1 MNFDTSTQR
10 TTWML
15 PRKEEGGEPDNKDRL
30 LAVRFYAKI
39 VLSLGERCKI
49 RREVILTAMAYVRRY
64 FYQHDLGENLLLRP
78 TCEDVSLL
86 SITAYFLAGK
96 VEEEELPNALDRRG
110 VDLAQLI
117 QAAKPNKPEEHREL
131 EASAIKNE
139 MQLLAQLNFDLL
151 CFHPLRPSLGF
162 LEVWHRKSPLDE
174 FEAIHS
180 ALWPFVSGTYLVDD
194 LMFRYPSSVLA
205 MACLVSAMRKV
216 KRGKKKTN
224 LPLTPEFL
232 ATLTSL
238 LQEVYLVAEGETQ
251 VVDSMVETVVNIADQ
266 IELGLDK
273 DLHAQASAA
282 YQRWRGL
289 SPSTPEQ
296 E

>member
-1 MNFDTSTQR
+1 MNFDASTQR
-10 TTWML
+10 ATWML
-15 PRKEEGGEPDNKDRL
+15 AREAEPANKDRL

-64 FYQHDLGENLLLRP
+64 FYQHASGEDLLLRP

-110 VDLAQLI
+110 VDLVQLI

-131 EASAIKNE
+131 ETSAIKNE

-162 LEVWHRKSPLDE
+162 LEAWHRKSPLDE

-180 ALWPFVSGTYLVDD
+180 ALWPFVSGSYLVDD
-194 LMFRYPSSVLA
+194 LLFRYPSSVLG

-216 KRGKKKTN
+216 KRGKKKAN

-232 ATLTSL
+232 ATLSAL
-238 LQEVYLVAEGETQ
+238 LQDVCLVGGGGDVQTVAQ
-251 VVDSMVETVVNIADQ
+251 TVVSVADQ